1 MNKLFIGI
9 ILAIVL
15 VSCGEK
21 KENNT
26 TNETEKQEVKDT
38 TASNTTASETTTQ
51 TAFTDIEP
59 ADFKKMMDSKPGILL
74 DVRTPG
80 EVANGKIAQP
90 THIDIMQPNFVEK
103 VKKLDTQKPIY
114 VYCAVGGRSGKAMQQ
129 MKKLGFKEVYNLKGG
144 ITAWKQAGYKVE
156 K

>member
-1 MNKLFIGI
+1 MV
-9 ILAIVL
+9 LA
-15 VSCGEK
+15 SCGEK

-26 TNETEKQEVKDT
+26 ASNTEKQEVKDT
-38 TASNTTASETTTQ
+38 TSSKATSSENNTQ
-51 TAFTDIEP
+51 TAFTDIDP
-59 ADFKKMMDSKPGILL
+59 ADFKKMLDSKPGILL

-80 EVANGKIAQP
+80 EVAKGKIAQP

-103 VKKLDTQKPIY
+103 VKKLDAQKPVY

-129 MKKLGFKEVYNLKGG
+129 MKELGFKEVYNLKGG
-144 ITAWKQAGYKVE
+144 ITAWKQAGYKIE